1 MKLFLTPF
9 LAAAASS
16 LALAGSTPPSPAPS
30 VAANPLS
37 FAGGRIVLGI
47 ENQMRFEY
55 RDNNFDFNDQAD
67 ALTDDSWLL
76 NRFRVSLTLKPVEW
90 MTLYAQAQDSRE
102 IASDRPD
109 VPGALGAEGD
119 NPFDLRQAWIELGG
133 GTVSPFSV
141 KAGRQVLQYGDQRL
155 IGPLE
160 WSNLAR
166 TFDAVKLHWTG
177 PDGLWVDAFVSS
189 VVVPDADHFDESDRD
204 STFSGL
210 YAHLPHTGPQETE
223 LYVLH
228 LDDDDRDDDFI
239 TLGTHWKSRP
249 GALGAWDYEAEF
261 AFQTG
266 TAGGRDL
273 TAFASY
279 VEAGYT
285 FAGAWKPRVSLEYSY
300 GSGDSDPADGD
311 QEAFQNLFPT
321 NHPHYGF
328 MDAFSW
334 SNVHDVALHFSAKP
348 AAKLTAGVD
357 FHAFW
362 LADTADTWRRANA
375 RTAVRPASPGASSFA
390 GMEADV
396 MLTYTCNPNC
406 SFTVGYSHFFAGDY
420 LDDTGAGD
428 DADFVYVVS
437 GIKF

>member
-1 MKLFLTPF
+1 MKSLRIPMIT
-9 LAAAASS
+9 LAVSS
-16 LALAGSTPPSPAPS
+16 AALAGSAPTAPPAAS
-30 VAANPLS
+30 ANPLS
-37 FAGGRIVLGI
+37 FAEGRVVLSF
-47 ENQMRFEY
+47 ENQLRFES
-55 RDNNFDFNDQAD
+55 RDNNFDFDDGAD

-76 NRFRVSLTLKPVEW
+76 NRFRVSLTLKPVDW

-102 IASDRPD
+102 FDSDRPD

-133 GTVSPFSV
+133 GEVSPFSL

-166 TFDAVKLHWTG
+166 TFDAVKLRWAG
-177 PDGLWVDAFVSS
+177 PDGIWVDAFVSS
-189 VVVPDADHFDESDRD
+189 VVVPDADHVDESDRD
-204 STFSGL
+204 SVFSGL

-223 LYVLH
+223 LYLLH
-228 LDDDDRDDDFI
+228 LSDDDRDDEFI

-266 TAGGRDL
+266 TAGSRDL
-273 TAFASY
+273 TAFAGY
-279 VEAGYT
+279 AEIGYT
-285 FAGAWKPRVSLEYSY
+285 FEGACKPRVSLEYCY
-300 GSGDSDPADGD
+300 GSGDSDAGDGD
-311 QEAFQNLFPT
+311 QEAFQNLYPT

-334 SNVHDVALHFSAKP
+334 SNIHDMVLHLSAKP
-348 AAKLTAGVD
+348 TTKFTTGVD
-357 FHAFW
+357 LHAFW

-375 RTAVRPASPGASSFA
+375 RTAVRPVSPAASSFA
-390 GMEADV
+390 GTEADV
-396 MLTYTCNPNC
+396 LLTYACSAHC
-406 SFTVGYSHFFAGDY
+406 SFTLGYSHFFAGDY
-420 LDDTGAGD
+420 LDDIGAGD
-428 DADFVYVVS
+428 DADFFYLIS